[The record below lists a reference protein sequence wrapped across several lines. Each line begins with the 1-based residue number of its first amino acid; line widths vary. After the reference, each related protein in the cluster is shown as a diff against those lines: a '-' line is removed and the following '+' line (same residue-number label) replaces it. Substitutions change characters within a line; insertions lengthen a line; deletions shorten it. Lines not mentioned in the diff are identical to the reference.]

1 MIVILAYLWNSNET
15 IKLLAMKNYFGAT
28 ARPVKNKLLHT
39 TDPFLLKCN
48 SEIWEPKTVI
58 KSQFVKKIYM
68 DVIKNNNIHTQN
80 STQHEHSQK
89 IIALPHHPK

>member
-1 MIVILAYLWNSNET
+1 MTGILAYLWNSNET
-15 IKLLAMKNYFGAT
+15 IKLLAMKNHFGAT

-39 TDPFLLKCN
+39 TDPLLLKCN

-58 KSQFVKKIYM
+58 KSQFVKIYM
-68 DVIKNNNIHTQN
+68 DVIKKTNPHTQN

-89 IIALPHHPK
+89 IIAPSPHHPK